1 MKGSSILKFRKKGR
15 SNISFTGFP
24 GVKKNPPFNYS
35 NQNLSIEQKKFQI
48 TYKSN
53 QVMYRTIYHEGK
65 NLKNPEYVLYSYLI
79 FILTP
84 I

>member
-35 NQNLSIEQKKFQI
+35 NQNLSIEQKKIQI
-48 TYKSN
+48 TYK
-53 QVMYRTIYHEGK
+53 VTKLCTEPFIMKGK
-65 NLKNPEYVLYSYLI
+65 I
-79 FILTP
+79 
-84 I
+84 